1 MSALWIEVCVSL
13 TAYVKTD
20 RVDMCVCATMVSDC
34 LKTNTAVKV
43 RVGLVCLI
51 T

>member
-1 MSALWIEVCVSL
+1 MSALWKGVCVSL